1 MKLLRLAPL
10 FAGAWLAL
18 AATIAGAGLFD
29 DDVARKQIAA
39 EAKRVDA
46 LNTRY
51 DDIATRMARLE
62 DAVKLQ
68 AANQPVLEL
77 ANQMQVMREDLRS
90 LRGQIEVLSN
100 NIEAGAKRQR
110 DMYVDLDA
118 RMRRFEQNPGAP
130 PPAAPAGAPPVVGAP
145 PAAAPPA
152 VGSPGIAVAT
162 APPSAVVAGPATP
175 EEARIYEAAQAQR
188 RIGNYPAAI
197 ASFQNFVK
205 QFPNS
210 TLAHRAQYWI
220 GDSYYNQRDYKNA
233 IANQQRLLSSY
244 PDSASVPDGLLN
256 MASSYIEMGDMA
268 NARNTMDTIV
278 ARYPTSDAAEKARR
292 RLATLR

>member
-1 MKLLRLAPL
+1 VKAQ
-10 FAGAWLAL
+10 
-18 AATIAGAGLFD
+18 AT
-29 DDVARKQIAA
+29 
-39 EAKRVDA
+39 
-46 LNTRY
+46 
-51 DDIATRMARLE
+51 
-62 DAVKLQ
+62 
-68 AANQPVLEL
+68 NQPLLEL

-100 NIEAGAKRQR
+100 GIEAGAKRQR

-118 RMRRFEQNPGAP
+118 RMRRFEQNPGAS
-130 PPAAPAGAPPVVGAP
+130 PPAAPPPGAPVGAPPVVSAP
-145 PAAAPPA
+145 PAATAPA

-162 APPSAVVAGPATP
+162 APPGTAVSGAATP

-205 QFPNS
+205 QFPRS
-210 TLAHRAQYWI
+210 TLAPRAQYWI

-233 IANQQRLLSSY
+233 IANQQRLISSY

>member
-1 MKLLRLAPL
+1 MKLLKLAPL
-10 FAGAWLAL
+10 VAGAWLAL

-29 DDVARKQIAA
+29 DDVARKQVAA
-39 EAKRVDA
+39 EARRVDA
-46 LNTRY
+46 LTARS
-51 DDIATRMARLE
+51 DEIAARLGKLE

-68 AANQPVLEL
+68 AANQPVIEL
-77 ANQMQVMREDLRS
+77 ANQLQVVREELRS

-118 RMRRFEQNPGAP
+118 RLRRFEQNPGGP
-130 PPAAPAGAPPVVGAP
+130 PPAAAVGAP
-145 PAAAPPA
+145 PGASAPPAMAAPPA
-152 VGSPGIAVAT
+152 ASPGIVVAT
-162 APPSAVVAGPATP
+162 APPGAAVATAASP
-175 EEARIYEAAQAQR
+175 EESRLYEAAQAQR

-205 QFPNS
+205 QFPHS
-210 TLAHRAQYWI
+210 SLAHRAQYWI

-233 IANQQRLLSSY
+233 IANQQRLIATY
-244 PDSASVPDGLLN
+244 PDSASVPDALLN
-256 MASSYIEMGDMA
+256 IASAYIEMGDTA
-268 NARNTMDTIV
+268 NARNTMESII